1 VQKYRVGDFRVAKHF
16 ISRAMRIYNRIL
28 REDHLHASSAKRV
41 LALII
46 EEEALD
52 IPFQPFGFEDKILN
66 EMKDEALEKAHL
78 LQQESLAIAK
88 KTFGDQSVVSLIIS
102 IIVIQYCFLFTGS
115 IANCETSW

>member
-1 VQKYRVGDFRVAKHF
+1 
-16 ISRAMRIYNRIL
+16 MRIYNRIL

-102 IIVIQYCFLFTGS
+102 IIVIQYCFLFTSS

>member
-1 VQKYRVGDFRVAKHF
+1 MQKYRVGDFRVAKHF

-66 EMKDEALEKAHL
+66 EMKDEALEKAHA

-88 KTFGDQSVVSLIIS
+88 KTFGDQSVVSLI
-102 IIVIQYCFLFTGS
+102 
-115 IANCETSW
+115 